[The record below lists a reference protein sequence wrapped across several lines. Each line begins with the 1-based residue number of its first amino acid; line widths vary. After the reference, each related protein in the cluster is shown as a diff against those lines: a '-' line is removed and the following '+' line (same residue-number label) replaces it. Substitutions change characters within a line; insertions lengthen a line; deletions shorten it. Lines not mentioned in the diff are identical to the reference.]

1 MNKLIVA
8 EKPSVAVR
16 IAMALGD
23 SRPRTE
29 NLNGI
34 RYYVVTK
41 GQDQIFV
48 VAAAGHLFT
57 LTQIGPNKVPTF
69 DIEWTPSYKVST
81 GAYFTKRYLDA
92 IEIVGRQCSFFINAC
107 DYDIEGTVIGTN
119 ILKQVINKNVN
130 AALSSANLKRM
141 RFSTTTNTDLI
152 ESYEKLDEFDHLNFD
167 AGETR
172 HMLDWMWGINMS
184 RALMTAIYTKGIRKT
199 LSIGRVQGPTLGI
212 LAKRELEIK
221 NFVPK
226 PYWKIVITAKGVNFE
241 AINKEIFEKAA
252 ADRSFA
258 KAKGSGITVKSVD
271 KEERGS
277 RPFPPFDLTSLQL
290 EASRVFHIDPSRTL
304 AIAQILYERSYI
316 SYPRTSS
323 QKLPPTLNLPRI
335 LTSLSKLP
343 EYSEHAIKLINE
355 KRFRPAE
362 GAKTDEAHPAIY
374 PTGEEPKKLNDEEKR
389 IYDLIAR
396 RFLACFGDYSKS
408 ELRKVSIDV
417 GGDEYRAQGESTLF
431 RGWID
436 IYKYF
441 TPKDNPLP
449 EFEKGERITPEKV
462 DMKSLKTLPPKRFS
476 KASLISLLESKEL
489 GTKATRAEIID
500 TLFRRDYINGSSIEV
515 TEFGL
520 SVYNALAGY
529 CPDILDED
537 LTKKLE
543 TDMEKIQKGEA
554 TKTVVIDEGKQ
565 IITNLIGKFK
575 GKEAEIGAELLKGLK
590 DSENSSLIGPC
601 KLDGG
606 NLILRRSKAGKNFIG
621 CSNYP
626 NCTNTYSVPQNAKIV
641 ATGKMCELCKTPKI
655 KVFRK
660 GRRPFEMDL
669 DPNCVSKKDW
679 GKPATEVKKASE
691 LNSTAPVSQQAASVL
706 PAQPEVKA
714 PKKVKAS
721 VAESK
726 KKSPAPKKIKKVKR
740 SAAAKKPKDQ
750 QVQ

>member
-8 EKPSVAVR
+8 EKPSVAIR
-16 IAMALGD
+16 IAMALGE

-41 GQDQIFV
+41 GTDQIFV

-57 LTQIGPNKVPTF
+57 LTQVGPNKVPTF

-130 AALSSANLKRM
+130 APLQSANLKRM
-141 RFSTTTNTDLI
+141 RFSTTTNADLI

-172 HMLDWMWGINMS
+172 HKLDWMWGINMS

-221 NFVPK
+221 NFAPR

-241 AINKEIFEKAA
+241 AVSREIFEKDA
-252 ADRSFA
+252 ADRSFEKA
-258 KAKGSGITVKSVD
+258 KASAITVKSVE

-335 LTSLSKLP
+335 LTSLSKMP
-343 EYSEHAIKLINE
+343 QYSEHATKLINE

-374 PTGEEPKKLNDEEKR
+374 PTGEDPKKLNDEESR
-389 IYDLIAR
+389 VYDLITR

-408 ELRKVSIDV
+408 ELKKVSIDV

-449 EFEKGERITPEKV
+449 QFEVAEKIKPEKV
-462 DMKSLKTLPPKRFS
+462 DLKSLKTLPPKRFS
-476 KASLISLLESKEL
+476 KASLISLLESKDL

-500 TLFRRDYINGSSIEV
+500 TLFRRDYVKGSSIEV

-529 CPDILDED
+529 CPDILDEE

-543 TDMEKIQKGEA
+543 TDMEKIQKGAA
-554 TKTVVIDEGKQ
+554 TKDAVITEGKE
-565 IITNLIGKFK
+565 IITGLIGKFK
-575 GKEAEIGAELLKGLK
+575 GKEAEIGSELLKGLK
-590 DSENSSLIGPC
+590 ESENSSLIGPC

-626 NCTNTYSVPQNAKIV
+626 KCTNTYSVPQNAKIV
-641 ATGKMCELCKTPKI
+641 ATGKICELCNTPKI

-679 GKPATEVKKASE
+679 GKPAIEVKKASE
-691 LNSTAPVSQQAASVL
+691 LKSAAPASQEVMPTK
-706 PAQPEVKA
+706 PAQPVAKET
-714 PKKVKAS
+714 KKVK
-721 VAESK
+721 VAAAEAK
-726 KKSPAPKKIKKVKR
+726 KKKASPKKARKPRV
-740 SAAAKKPKDQ
+740 AKKTPEQ